1 MREHLLVAFAL
12 AGPAALQ
19 AQAPAHI
26 DTPAVVTRTVPLQAG
41 KSEMARAQAWG
52 LDAREWQR
60 YRTLMQGL
68 RASISP
74 STISPI
80 EVLGIH
86 ARNPAERRRYAEQWA
101 RAMHEDVERILGFE
115 RAYQAAYRRL
125 YPNTVLIDR
134 KRLVRHQPPAPL
146 QASDRLLFFTRTDCP
161 PCDVLLARVLKHQSR
176 VAGIDL
182 YIAGIEPGDD
192 AGVRAWARARGI
204 DPAAVHTRRI
214 TLNHAGARLEELTD
228 GQGTVP
234 YLLRERDDTLAVLR
248 ASEL

>member
-1 MREHLLVAFAL
+1 MRERLLVVLAL
-12 AGPAALQ
+12 VVPATLQ

-26 DTPAVVTRTVPLQAG
+26 DTPAVATRTTPLQASE
-41 KSEMARAQAWG
+41 SEMARAREWG
-52 LDAREWQR
+52 LDAGEWQR

-101 RAMHEDVERILGFE
+101 RAMHEDVERILAFE
-115 RAYQAAYRRL
+115 HAYQAAYRRL
-125 YPNTVLIDR
+125 YPNAVLIDR
-134 KRLVRHQPPAPL
+134 KRLAQTQSPSPL
-146 QASDRLLFFTRTDCP
+146 QAGDRLLFFTRTDCP
-161 PCDVLLARVLKHQSR
+161 PCDALLSRVLKHQSR
-176 VAGIDL
+176 VVSIDL
-182 YIAGIEPGDD
+182 YIAGLEPGDD

-204 DPAAVHTRRI
+204 DPAAVHARRI

-228 GQGTVP
+228 GQGAIP

-248 ASEL
+248 AFEL

>member
-1 MREHLLVAFAL
+1 MRELLLIVLSL
-12 AGPAALQ
+12 AGPATLQ

-26 DTPAVVTRTVPLQAG
+26 DTPAVPTRTVPLQAG
-41 KSEMARAQAWG
+41 ESEMARARVWG
-52 LDAREWQR
+52 LDALEWQR

-101 RAMHEDVERILGFE
+101 RAMHEDVERILAFE

-125 YPNTVLIDR
+125 YPNAVLIDR
-134 KRLVRHQPPAPL
+134 KRLVRHQPPTAL
-146 QASDRLLFFTRTDCP
+146 QDGDRVLFFTRTDCP
-161 PCDVLLARVLKHQSR
+161 PCDALLSRVLKHQSR

-182 YIAGIEPGDD
+182 YIAGLEPGDD

-204 DPAAVHTRRI
+204 DPNAVHARRI
-214 TLNHAGARLEELTD
+214 TLNHAGARLKELTD

-234 YLLRERDDTLAVLR
+234 YLLRERDDTLVVLR

>member
-1 MREHLLVAFAL
+1 MHERLLVVLAL
-12 AGPAALQ
+12 IVPATLQ
-19 AQAPAHI
+19 AQAPTHI
-26 DTPAVVTRTVPLQAG
+26 DTPTVATRTVPLQAG
-41 KSEMARAQAWG
+41 ESEMARAQAWG

-101 RAMHEDVERILGFE
+101 RTMHEDVERILAFE
-115 RAYQAAYRRL
+115 RAYQAASRRL
-125 YPNTVLIDR
+125 YPNAVLIDR
-134 KRLVRHQPPAPL
+134 ERLAQNEPPAPL
-146 QASDRLLFFTRTDCP
+146 QAGDRVLFFTRTDCP
-161 PCDVLLARVLKHQSR
+161 PCDALLSRVLKHQSR

-192 AGVRAWARARGI
+192 AGVRTWARARGI
-204 DPAAVHTRRI
+204 DPTAVHTRRI
-214 TLNHAGARLEELTD
+214 TLNHAGARLEELTE
-228 GQGTVP
+228 GRGTIP
-234 YLLRERDDTLAVLR
+234 YLLRERDGTLAVLR